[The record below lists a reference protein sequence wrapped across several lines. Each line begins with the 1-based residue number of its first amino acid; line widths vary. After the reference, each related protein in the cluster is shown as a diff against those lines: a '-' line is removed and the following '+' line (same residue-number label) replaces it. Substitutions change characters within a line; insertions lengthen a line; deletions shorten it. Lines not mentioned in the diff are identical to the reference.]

1 MIMYFATKTAFVVIS
16 NITNE
21 VLFKRETAFD
31 CYTENAVEA
40 QIWARGNAVEIA
52 KRIIN
57 EQGLKK
63 EDPQVFTTIESCRY
77 HA

>member
-1 MIMYFATKTAFVVIS
+1 MYFATKTAFIVVS
-16 NITNE
+16 NLTNE
-21 VLFKRETAFD
+21 ILFKRESTIN

-52 KRIIN
+52 KKLIN
-57 EQGLKK
+57 AQGLQK
-63 EDPQVFTTIESCRY
+63 EDPQVFTSIKSCRY